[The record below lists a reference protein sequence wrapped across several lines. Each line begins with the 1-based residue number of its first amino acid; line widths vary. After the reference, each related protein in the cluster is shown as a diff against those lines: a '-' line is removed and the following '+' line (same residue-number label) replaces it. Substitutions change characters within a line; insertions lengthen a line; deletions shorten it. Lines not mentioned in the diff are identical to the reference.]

1 MPQAEQTRLRRFIAL
16 FLGASLLFGFALEQ
30 LNRHPGPEHERWS
43 LAPGYGLAVTL
54 PQVGELL
61 DKLEITDGALELPAR
76 WLELLPAPAY
86 VIANSFLKSLATDLV
101 LDTSQALELGFRD
114 LSASDRVRYAVI
126 GTKNSELAASNLL
139 TLAQAERVA
148 PQAARLGAG
157 PLAGQ
162 MMVWAERPRQLALA
176 IGPTRALAQRVIQQ
190 FRAVEGRQRSD
201 LRWVYRHHPALDP
214 SFVQRLDLE
223 GEIRRDGIRLSG
235 AAQGDLPPTPRFR
248 SKDEVLLAIAGPWRA
263 QAQWLRASAD
273 SGRCQRGLQ
282 PALQAQ
288 LQVRQAC
295 AAPPPAG
302 TYIRVTGRVFKQ
314 LDLPWTKAEL
324 TVTAGAPERLI
335 SGFAK
340 ASSDQPYFALYRMVG
355 RLLRRDP

>member
-1 MPQAEQTRLRRFIAL
+1 M
-16 FLGASLLFGFALEQ
+16 
-30 LNRHPGPEHERWS
+30 
-43 LAPGYGLAVTL
+43 
-54 PQVGELL
+54 
-61 DKLEITDGALELPAR
+61 
-76 WLELLPAPAY
+76 
-86 VIANSFLKSLATDLV
+86 IANSFLKSLATDLV

-176 IGPTRALAQRVIQQ
+176 IGPTTRALILAIDKGKRVIQQ

-248 SKDEVLLAIAGPWRA
+248 SKDEVLLAIAGPLDGAR
-263 QAQWLRASAD
+263 RR
-273 SGRCQRGLQ
+273 SGCER
-282 PALQAQ
+282 
-288 LQVRQAC
+288 RQ
-295 AAPPPAG
+295 
-302 TYIRVTGRVFKQ
+302 
-314 LDLPWTKAEL
+314 
-324 TVTAGAPERLI
+324 TAGGVSAVCSLRFRRSYRSVRHAQRHRLQ
-335 SGFAK
+335 GPTF
-340 ASSDQPYFALYRMVG
+340 V
-355 RLLRRDP
+355 